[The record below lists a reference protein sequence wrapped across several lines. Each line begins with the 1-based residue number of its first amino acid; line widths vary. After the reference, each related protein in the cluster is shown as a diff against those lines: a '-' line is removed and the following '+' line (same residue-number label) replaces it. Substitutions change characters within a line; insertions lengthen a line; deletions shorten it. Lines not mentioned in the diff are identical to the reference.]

1 MLEAILGGI
10 VAIILSMIANVLTP
24 FFQDFFK
31 IKPVTAPDVPEQEIP
46 EPDPT
51 NVEEW
56 RAQNRAK
63 LESVV
68 GKVYFYGFSYFAMY
82 MAFFI
87 PISLNG
93 GLVNPA
99 VNLIDSKLAID
110 YVINSDNLS
119 TICAIFG
126 VLAYAPF
133 WKISQFI
140 ASFVSSI
147 VVRFTFVNEV
157 KYLAFT
163 VLAMV
168 FWSFFI
174 AGNVSWVLNANADWF
189 DSIKL
194 SLMLWFL
201 LFFAALANKK

>member
-1 MLEAILGGI
+1 MIEAIIGGL

-24 FFQDFFK
+24 FFQDLFK
-31 IKPVTAPDVPEQEIP
+31 IKPVTVPDIPEQEIQ
-46 EPDPT
+46 EPDPS

-93 GLVNPA
+93 GLVNPT
-99 VNLIDSKLAID
+99 VNLIDSKLTID
-110 YVINSDNLS
+110 YIINKDNLS
-119 TICAIFG
+119 TVCAVFG

-140 ASFVSSI
+140 ASFISSI

-174 AGNVSWVLNANADWF
+174 AGNISWLLNANAGWF

-194 SLMLWFL
+194 SLILWFL
-201 LFFAALANKK
+201 LFFSALANKK

>member
-1 MLEAILGGI
+1 MIEAILGGV
-10 VAIILSMIANVLTP
+10 VAIILSIIANVLTP
-24 FFQDFFK
+24 FFQDLFK
-31 IKPVTAPDVPEQEIP
+31 TKPVTVPDIPEQQI
-46 EPDPT
+46 PDPDPS

-63 LESVV
+63 LEAVV

-87 PISLNG
+87 PLSLNG
-93 GLVNPA
+93 GIVNPT

-110 YVINSDNLS
+110 YVINQDNIS
-119 TICAIFG
+119 AICAIFG
-126 VLAYAPF
+126 VLAYGPF
-133 WKISQFI
+133 WKLSQLI
-140 ASFVSSI
+140 ANLVSSV

-168 FWSFFI
+168 FWAFFI
-174 AGNVSWVLNANADWF
+174 AGNVSWVLNADVGWF
-189 DSIKL
+189 DSIKF
-194 SLMLWFL
+194 SLFLWFL
-201 LFFAALANKK
+201 LFFSALANKR

>member
-1 MLEAILGGI
+1 MLEAILGGM

-31 IKPVTAPDVPEQEIP
+31 IKPVTVPDIPEQEIP
-46 EPDPT
+46 EPDSS

-63 LESVV
+63 LEAVI

-82 MAFFI
+82 MAFFV
-87 PISLNG
+87 PISFNG
-93 GLVNPA
+93 GIVNPT

-110 YVINSDNLS
+110 YVINNDNLS

-126 VLAYAPF
+126 VLTYTPF
-133 WKISQFI
+133 WKVSQFI

-174 AGNVSWVLNANADWF
+174 AGNVSWVLNANAGWF
-189 DSIKL
+189 DSIKF

-201 LFFAALANKK
+201 LFFSALANKK

>member
-31 IKPVTAPDVPEQEIP
+31 IKPASVPDVPEQEIP
-46 EPDPT
+46 EPDPS

-56 RAQNRAK
+56 RAQNRAT
-63 LESVV
+63 LEIVV
-68 GKVYFYGFSYFAMY
+68 GKVIFYSLSYVAMY

-93 GLVNPA
+93 GLVNPT

-110 YVINSDNLS
+110 YVINNDNLS
-119 TICAIFG
+119 RICAIFG
-126 VLAYAPF
+126 ILAYASF
-133 WKISQFI
+133 WKVSQFI

-147 VVRFTFVNEV
+147 VARFTFVNEV

-163 VLAMV
+163 TLAMV
-168 FWSFFI
+168 VWSFFI
-174 AGNVSWVLNANADWF
+174 AGNVSWALNANAGWL

-201 LFFAALANKK
+201 LFFPALVNKK

>member
-1 MLEAILGGI
+1 MIEAILGGI

-31 IKPVTAPDVPEQEIP
+31 IKPVTVPDIPEQQIT
-46 EPDPT
+46 EPDPL

-56 RAQNRAK
+56 RARNRAK
-63 LESVV
+63 LESIV

-87 PISLNG
+87 PLSLNG
-93 GLVNPA
+93 GLVKPTI
-99 VNLIDSKLAID
+99 NLIDTKLAID
-110 YVINSDNLS
+110 YVINQDNLS

-126 VLAYAPF
+126 VLAYAPL
-133 WKISQFI
+133 WRVSQLI

-147 VVRFTFVNEV
+147 VVQFTFVNEV

-168 FWSFFI
+168 FWTFFI
-174 AGNVSWVLNANADWF
+174 AGNVSWVLNADAGWF
-189 DSIKL
+189 DSIKF
-194 SLMLWFL
+194 SLILWFL
-201 LFFAALANKK
+201 LFFSALANRK